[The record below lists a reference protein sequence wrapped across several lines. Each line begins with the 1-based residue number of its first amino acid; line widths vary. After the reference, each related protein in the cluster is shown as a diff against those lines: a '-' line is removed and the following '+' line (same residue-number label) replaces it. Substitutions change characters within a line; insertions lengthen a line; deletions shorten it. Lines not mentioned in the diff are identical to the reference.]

1 MSTVVLLRHGRST
14 ANVAGVLAGRRPGVS
29 LDEVGRAQADAA
41 RLSGI
46 TLDALISSPMDRC
59 QQTVAPLAAATG
71 LTVRIE
77 PALAEVD
84 YGDWTG
90 RALKDLAGEDLWR
103 TVQAH
108 PSAAVFPGGEG
119 LAAVGV
125 RAVRAIRGLSS
136 ELGPNAVILV
146 CSHGD
151 VIKAIL
157 ADALGLHLDGFQRI
171 MVAPASL
178 SVVRYTPLRP
188 FVERIN
194 DSGELGSLRPPPPP
208 ASTDKAGADNVGADN
223 VEPAA
228 PAGRPGRHHAA
239 EETSDAVPG
248 GESG

>member
-14 ANVAGVLAGRRPGVS
+14 ANTAGILAGRSAGVL
-29 LDEVGRAQADAA
+29 LDETGREQAEAVAA
-41 RLSGI
+41 RLSGVR
-46 TLDALISSPMDRC
+46 LDALVSSPMERC

-77 PALAEVD
+77 PRLAEVD

-90 RALKDLAGEDLWR
+90 RPLKDLGGEDLWR

-108 PSAAVFPGGEG
+108 PSAAVFPNGEG

-125 RAVRAIRGLSS
+125 RAVAAIR
-136 ELGPNAVILV
+136 ELVAQYGPDAVVLV

-151 VIKAIL
+151 VIKSVL

-171 MVAPASL
+171 VVAPASL

-188 FVERIN
+188 FVERVN
-194 DSGELGSLRPPPPP
+194 DSGELGSLRP
-208 ASTDKAGADNVGADN
+208 
-223 VEPAA
+223 A
-228 PAGRPGRHHAA
+228 PAPATEAA
-239 EETSDAVPG
+239 QEPEHPHPEAAGESDAVPG
-248 GESG
+248 GGA